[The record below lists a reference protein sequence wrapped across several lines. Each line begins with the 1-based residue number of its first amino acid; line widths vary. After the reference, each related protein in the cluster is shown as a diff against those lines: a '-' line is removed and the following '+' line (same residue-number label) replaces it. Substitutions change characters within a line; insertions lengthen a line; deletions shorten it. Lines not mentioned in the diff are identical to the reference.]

1 MTAAAGTRRPAAHGT
16 VRQGRP
22 SQEVGGGGGT
32 AIESLGL
39 ATTAQYRIASFIFTF
54 CCITFDLSTGSGL
67 IYLFAGFK
75 YCQLC

>member
-1 MTAAAGTRRPAAHGT
+1 MTAAAGTRRPTAHGT

-39 ATTAQYRIASFIFTF
+39 ATTAQYRIASSSPFVV
-54 CCITFDLSTGSGL
+54 
-67 IYLFAGFK
+67 
-75 YCQLC
+75 